1 MKFRAN
7 LILSIFLLVVTPI
20 VITGFVTMEA
30 ADKALQSQAQQTG
43 HLLSFERTEISH
55 LRENIIYI
63 LIIGTV
69 VSLSGAGIFTSELSG
84 SVNKIKQGLDALSHD
99 TNIVIHPQRGILGE
113 IVASINQLAEKL
125 RETRS
130 HRDALL
136 ESSPNGIITVDRT
149 GKIILF
155 NPAASVLTGIPQ
167 EKALGTKYSD
177 PELELP
183 IRHLIAT
190 TLANQEPVFAKE
202 EILLR
207 SNGNSM
213 AVAVSTSRMHDFHEE
228 LIGVL
233 AIMIDLREKRL
244 LEAQV
249 LRANRLAGLGE
260 LAAGIAHE
268 IRNPLTAVKG
278 YSQVLE
284 DELEVDDPK
293 REYTGVIV
301 KEVNR
306 LDKIVQGLLA
316 FARPSA
322 SHFELTNLNEVI
334 EETLG
339 LVGKSSFK
347 HQILLKREYADNVQA
362 EVDREQFKQIL
373 LNLLLNASQAM
384 SGQGTIKIITREEEP
399 NVSVSILDSGLGIP
413 VETLDKLFD
422 PFFTTRENGTGLG
435 LAIAHQLMELHGGT
449 IEVRSE
455 INVGTEFKLIL
466 PMKQGGVLDDSI

>member
-1 MKFRAN
+1 MKFRSN

-30 ADKALQSQAQQTG
+30 ADNALQSQALQTG
-43 HLLSFERTEISH
+43 HPLSPEKTEISR

-84 SVNKIKQGLDALSHD
+84 SVNKIKQGLDTLSHD
-99 TNIVIHPQRGILGE
+99 ANTAIHPLRGVLGE
-113 IVASINQLAEKL
+113 IATSINQLAEKL
-125 RETRS
+125 RETSS

-136 ESSPNGIITVDRT
+136 ESSPNGIVTVDKT

-155 NPAASVLTGIPQ
+155 NPAASILTGIPQ
-167 EKALGTKYSD
+167 EKALGAKYAD
-177 PELELP
+177 TELALP
-183 IRHLIAT
+183 ISHLIEAT
-190 TLANQEPVFAKE
+190 LDNPATVLAKE
-202 EILLR
+202 EILMR
-207 SNGNSM
+207 PDGNSM
-213 AVAVSTSRMHDFHEE
+213 AVAITTSRMHDYKDD
-228 LIGVL
+228 LVGAL
-233 AIMIDLREKRL
+233 AIIIDLREKRL

-260 LAAGIAHE
+260 LAAGMAHE

-284 DELEVDDPK
+284 DELALDDPK

-306 LDKIVQGLLA
+306 LDRIVRGLLA
-316 FARPSA
+316 FARPSV
-322 SHFELTNLNEVI
+322 SHFELANLNEII
-334 EETLG
+334 EETLV
-339 LVGKSSFK
+339 LVENPTFK
-347 HQILLKREYADNVQA
+347 QQINFKKEYGAHVHA
-362 EVDREQFKQIL
+362 EVDREQIKQIL
-373 LNLLLNASQAM
+373 LNLFLNASQAIL
-384 SGQGTIKIITREEEP
+384 GLGTIRIITQQEEP
-399 NVSVSILDSGLGIP
+399 NVSVRIIDSGMGIA
-413 VETLDKLFD
+413 EGTIDKLFD

-435 LAIAHQLMELHGGT
+435 LAIAHQLMELHGGQ
-449 IEVRSE
+449 IEVRSA

-466 PMKQGGVLDDSI
+466 PIRQGGVLDG

>member
-1 MKFRAN
+1 MKFRAY

-30 ADKALQSQAQQTG
+30 AEKALQSQALQTG
-43 HLLSFERTEISH
+43 YALSLERTEISH

-99 TNIVIHPQRGILGE
+99 TNLILLPQRGILGE

-136 ESSPNGIITVDRT
+136 KSSPNGIITVDKN

-155 NPAASVLTGIPQ
+155 NPAASILTGISQ
-167 EKALGTKYSD
+167 EKALGKKYSD
-177 PELELP
+177 PELTLP
-183 IRHLIAT
+183 IGHLIAA
-190 TLANQEPVFAKE
+190 TLADCEPVLAKE

-207 SNGNSM
+207 PDGNSL

-284 DELEVDDPK
+284 DELEPADPK

-306 LDKIVQGLLA
+306 LDKIVQGLLD

-322 SHFELTNLNEVI
+322 SRFEAANLNEVL
-334 EETLG
+334 EETLA
-339 LVGKSSFK
+339 LVGTPSFK
-347 HQILLKREYADNVQA
+347 RRILVQKDYADNVQA
-362 EVDREQFKQIL
+362 EVDKEQFKQIL
-373 LNLLLNASQAM
+373 LNLLLNASQAIP
-384 SGQGTIKIITREEEP
+384 GQGTIKITTQCAES
-399 NVSVSILDSGLGIP
+399 NVSVSILDSGVGIAAG
-413 VETLDKLFD
+413 TLDKLFD

-435 LAIAHQLMELHGGT
+435 LAIAHQLMELHGGR

-466 PMKQGGVLDDSI
+466 PLKQGGILDG

>member
-30 ADKALQSQAQQTG
+30 ADKALESQALQTG
-43 HLLSFERTEISH
+43 HPLSPERIEISR
-55 LRENIIYI
+55 LRETIIYI

-99 TNIVIHPQRGILGE
+99 TNSAIRPQRGILGE
-113 IVASINQLAEKL
+113 IAASINQLAEKL

-136 ESSPNGIITVDRT
+136 ESSPNGIITVDKS

-155 NPAASVLTGIPQ
+155 NPAASLLTGIPQ

-177 PELELP
+177 PKLGLP
-183 IRHLIAT
+183 IGHLIETALINQRNV
-190 TLANQEPVFAKE
+190 LAQE

-207 SNGNSM
+207 PDGCSM
-213 AVAVSTSRMHDFHEE
+213 AVAVSTSRMHDFQED

-233 AIMIDLREKRL
+233 AIIIDLREKRL

-260 LAAGIAHE
+260 LAAGMAHE

-284 DELEVDDPK
+284 DELAFDDPK

-306 LDKIVQGLLA
+306 LDRIVQGLLA

-322 SHFELTNLNEVI
+322 SHFELANLNEVI
-334 EETLG
+334 EETLV
-339 LVGKSSFK
+339 LVENPTFK
-347 HQILLKREYADNVQA
+347 QQILLKKDYGDHIQA
-362 EVDREQFKQIL
+362 EVDRDQIKQIL
-373 LNLLLNASQAM
+373 LNLFLNANQAI
-384 SGQGTIKIITREEEP
+384 SGQGIIRIITNRKET
-399 NVSVSILDSGLGIP
+399 SVSISIIDSGIGIS
-413 VETLDKLFD
+413 EGTLEKLFD
-422 PFFTTRENGTGLG
+422 PFFTTRDKGTGLG
-435 LAIAHQLMELHGGT
+435 LAIVHQLMELHGGK
-449 IEVRSE
+449 IEVRST

-466 PMKQGGVLDDSI
+466 PTKQGGILDG

>member
-30 ADKALQSQAQQTG
+30 AGKVFESQALVTG
-43 HLLSFERTEISH
+43 HPLNPERTEIFH

-69 VSLSGAGIFTSELSG
+69 VSLSGAGIFTSELSR

-99 TNIVIHPQRGILGE
+99 TNISIDSQRGVLGE
-113 IVASINQLAEKL
+113 IAASINQLAEKL
-125 RETRS
+125 RETKS

-136 ESSPNGIITVDRT
+136 ESSPNGIISIDKK

-155 NPAASVLTGIPQ
+155 NPAASLLMGISQ
-167 EKALGTKYSD
+167 EKALGTTFLDLNIALS
-177 PELELP
+177 
-183 IRHLIAT
+183 IRNLITT
-190 TLANQEPVFAKE
+190 TLNSNRNILAKE
-202 EILLR
+202 EFLMR
-207 SNGNSM
+207 PDGNSM
-213 AVAVSTSRMHDFHEE
+213 AVAVSTTSMHDYHGD

-233 AIMIDLREKRL
+233 AIIIDLREKRL

-260 LAAGIAHE
+260 LAAGMAHE

-278 YSQVLE
+278 YAQVLE
-284 DELEVDDPK
+284 DELESDDPK

-306 LDKIVQGLLA
+306 LDRIVQELLA

-322 SHFELTNLNEVI
+322 SHFEMSNLNEVI
-334 EETLG
+334 EETLV
-339 LVGKSSFK
+339 LIENSDFK
-347 HQILLKREYADNVQA
+347 HQIQLCKDYGYQVEA
-362 EVDREQFKQIL
+362 EVDRGQMKQIL
-373 LNLLLNASQAM
+373 LNLFLNASQAIADE
-384 SGQGTIKIITREEEP
+384 GTIQVITQREDSY
-399 NVSVSILDSGLGIP
+399 VAVSIIDTGIGIA
-413 VETLDKLFD
+413 EGNLDKLFD
-422 PFFTTRENGTGLG
+422 PFFTTREKGTGLG
-435 LAIAHQLMELHGGT
+435 LAIAHQLMELHGGK
-449 IEVRSE
+449 IEVHSSIE
-455 INVGTEFKLIL
+455 VGTEFKLLL
-466 PMKQGGVLDDSI
+466 PMKQGGDVDG